1 MEAAAVKAP
10 GDEPMRSVAKL
21 PSRVIV
27 ALDHFAP
34 DERAAVERAALAF
47 AHGEAAATRL
57 PDPEPF
63 YLLRA
68 TPDLLVIVRRDDGR
82 PVVVEDIV
90 TQEAWDQLAYAG

>member
-1 MEAAAVKAP
+1 MKAAAVKAP
-10 GDEPMRSVAKL
+10 GDEPTRLVAKL
-21 PSRVIV
+21 PSQVIV

-34 DERAAVERAALAF
+34 DERAAVERTALAF
-47 AHGEAAATRL
+47 ARGEVAATRL

-68 TPDLLVIVRRDDGR
+68 MPNLLVIVRRDDGR

-90 TQEAWDQLAYAG
+90 TQEAWDQLAHAG

>member
-1 MEAAAVKAP
+1 MEAAAIKAP
-10 GDEPMRSVAKL
+10 GDEPTRLVAKL
-21 PSRVIV
+21 PSRIIV

-34 DERAAVERAALAF
+34 DEREAVERAALAF

-57 PDPEPF
+57 PAPEPF

-68 TPDLLVIVRRDDGR
+68 TPDLLVIVRRDDGQ

-90 TQEAWDQLAYAG
+90 TQEAWDQLADAG